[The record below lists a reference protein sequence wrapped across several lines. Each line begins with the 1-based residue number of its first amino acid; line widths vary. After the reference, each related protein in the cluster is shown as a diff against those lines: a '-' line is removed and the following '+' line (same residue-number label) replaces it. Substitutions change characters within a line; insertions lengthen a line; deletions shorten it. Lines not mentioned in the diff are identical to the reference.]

1 MKKLFIGLFAVI
13 LLSAVLSAM
22 YLFST
27 VEKPETILVNGTNTN
42 PVSYTDSNFL
52 AKLKSAYP
60 TVYRILDND
69 EIKAGYVIP
78 GLEQSQAIYHTG
90 QNKGKLG
97 ISKEMDPQGMAII
110 DDKYIAIS
118 AYSRGKIFNS
128 VIWLIDKV
136 SGHYIKTIALDAAYH
151 VGGITYD
158 EDKHQLWIA
167 TVDDEGRAQIKSL
180 KFETIEAYN
189 LNTSKQPI
197 VFDYSDDL
205 GDIRLTSYLTYHNGT
220 IYAGYFDENAK
231 GVLAAY
237 PLNEEG
243 NLIRNSNSPT
253 VEPSRTWAVPEQIQ
267 CISFYKNFI
276 LLSQSY
282 GNKPSQLYIYEDD
295 ITGSDFKFD
304 HANIVTKLELPPYLE
319 QIVGDNGDVLLLFE
333 SATAKYRQNPFI
345 FSIDRILKIKV
356 DEMNDK

>member
-167 TVDDEGRAQIKSL
+167 TVDDEGS
-180 KFETIEAYN
+180 
-189 LNTSKQPI
+189 
-197 VFDYSDDL
+197 
-205 GDIRLTSYLTYHNGT
+205 H
-220 IYAGYFDENAK
+220 
-231 GVLAAY
+231 
-237 PLNEEG
+237 
-243 NLIRNSNSPT
+243 
-253 VEPSRTWAVPEQIQ
+253 
-267 CISFYKNFI
+267 
-276 LLSQSY
+276 
-282 GNKPSQLYIYEDD
+282 
-295 ITGSDFKFD
+295 
-304 HANIVTKLELPPYLE
+304 
-319 QIVGDNGDVLLLFE
+319 
-333 SATAKYRQNPFI
+333 FI
-345 FSIDRILKIKV
+345 FSKAQPMCPLLNEKGLCKV
-356 DEMNDK
+356 VLELGEEGLCDTCHMHPRFYKYI